1 MALHEVR
8 KLANARRAIF
18 ENPKQIEISEKHL
31 SDLMPDIIG
40 LVWNIRTTVDNI
52 YFKKFWLNKDS
63 IDYNLSKQWLI
74 KEPEFY
80 PIWYCWE
87 IRNKVF
93 TNLTKIRIEKI
104 IKLKKYWTIIKPIYW
119 IYNKEYLHNAI
130 QFWDYFLD
138 VWNDTVNPYKEKIV
152 YSRLN
157 ESLFENFES
166 YADYC
171 DVIQNYWKVEVYP
184 NIYFNEIA
192 FTYPFIIIND
202 WKIEF
207 IWQHTPLVFNDA
219 LKWFS
224 WALDFVFNSKYSSKR
239 LNEKQIKILETY
251 RKKLF
256 ENWVNLNIKEL
267 VRKNIDYSG
276 LNDNIVRNIIW
287 NNEEKR
293 KIINNLQIN
302 LNNPWN

>member
-40 LVWNIRTTVDNI
+40 LVGNIRTTVDNI
-52 YFKKFWLNKDS
+52 YFKKFGLNKDS
-63 IDYNLSKQWLI
+63 IDYNLSKQGLI

-80 PIWYCWE
+80 PIGYCGE

-104 IKLKKYWTIIKPIYW
+104 IKLKKYGTIIKPIYG

-130 QFWDYFLD
+130 QFGDYFLD
-138 VWNDTVNPYKEKIV
+138 VGNDTVNPYKEKIV

-202 WKIEF
+202 GKIEF
-207 IWQHTPLVFNDA
+207 IGQHTPLVFNDA
-219 LKWFS
+219 LKGFS
-224 WALDFVFNSKYSSKR
+224 GALDFVFNSKYSSKR

-256 ENWVNLNIKEL
+256 ENGVNLNIKEL

-276 LNDNIVRNIIW
+276 LNDNIVRNIIG

-302 LNNPWN
+302 LNNPGN